1 MIFVSN
7 LELST
12 ILANIKKKEKLNVGD
27 VVIGEIVVVKDN
39 MVVVEIL
46 NAGER
51 VLSPADMGVI
61 FVKNIDTKFVESTS
75 ACFAK
80 NDIIKAK
87 VIEVGPYEYKL
98 VTNNQDLG
106 VIRTICKK
114 CKAAIGAS
122 KTNEVICSCG
132 NIIKKKFAKNGDF

>member
-1 MIFVSN
+1 MSN

-114 CKAAIGAS
+114 CKATIGAS

>member
-12 ILANIKKKEKLNVGD
+12 ILANIRQKEKLNIGD
-27 VVIGEIVVVKDN
+27 IVIGEIVVVKDN
-39 MVVVEIL
+39 MVVVEIV
-46 NAGER
+46 NAYNK

-75 ACFAK
+75 SCFAK
-80 NDIIKAK
+80 GDIIKAK

-114 CKAAIGAS
+114 CKSAIGAS
-122 KTNEVICSCG
+122 PNGEVICSCG
-132 NIIKKKFAKNGDF
+132 NTIRKKFAKNGDL

>member
-12 ILANIKKKEKLNVGD
+12 ILANIRKKEKLNVGD

-39 MVVVEIL
+39 MVVVEIV
-46 NAGER
+46 NAGNR

-75 ACFAK
+75 ACFSK
-80 NDIIKAK
+80 GDIIKAK
-87 VIEVGPYEYKL
+87 VMEVGPYEYKL
-98 VTNNQDLG
+98 VTNNQELG

-122 KTNEVICSCG
+122 PNGEVICGCG
-132 NIIKKKFAKNGDF
+132 NTIKKKFAKNGDF